1 MRGTAYSTTPKP
13 NALKTF
19 DVQRL
24 IRKSIMSTLSIGAPA
39 DFNYDQLLRDH
50 LDKVFNE
57 RNACRRLNA
66 LTELYNDDAI
76 VVDPD
81 GTRVGHQAISQLVD
95 DVLQRFPDNF
105 SFTVTRS
112 GMGLGGVGYLPW
124 QLGPSGG
131 PAMVT
136 GVDVAH
142 ISAGRIQ
149 AIYVLI
155 DTATS

>member
-39 DFNYDQLLRDH
+39 DLNYDQ
-50 LDKVFNE
+50 

-76 VVDPD
+76 VVDPN

-142 ISAGRIQ
+142 IRAGRIQ